1 MEYGNGERNQLVWRS
16 PENRY
21 HNEDFCVDQD
31 NQNVNVAMLAKKVQ
45 TGSRILDVGCG
56 EGKFGAM
63 LQGENCYLVG
73 VDIDTLACKNAVEKY
88 NYSHV
93 YCFNVEEP
101 EQDRKEYEEFCLK
114 EQKFDYIALIDILEH
129 VINPTRVVENVIQHL
144 NKKGKILV
152 SVPNV
157 NNADIMANLLRDRF
171 NYREAGVLDNTHTK
185 YFTKHSFI
193 EWIEDINKDAE
204 FLLDCEYIGSTF
216 GYTHYMEQLED
227 EAPQVYDFLQ
237 LNPSFN
243 AIQHLFVLTYND
255 RLDKDG
261 DVHLRELLNEKTIDL
276 TGVLNQIIDFSRVKN
291 LESDVKIHILPN
303 ERAILKE
310 QIQSAEQGW
319 EKCAEALKQAK
330 EFEEKNDRDV
340 ELLKA
345 EIKRVQQE
353 KDQIYQKWEETS
365 EALKEA
371 KAGWEKCKVALNEN
385 QKGWAECAEALEEA
399 KKGWAECAEALDE
412 AKKGWAEC
420 AEALENAKHGWK
432 ECAEALEVL
441 RSKNREHKFE
451 EDVK

>member
-21 HNEDFCVDQD
+21 HNEDFCVDRN

-45 TGSRILDVGCG
+45 AGSRILDVGCG

-73 VDIDTLACKNAVEKY
+73 VDIDTLACKNAIEKY

-129 VINPTRVVENVIQHL
+129 VINPTRVVENVIKHL
-144 NKKGKILV
+144 NKRGKILV

-185 YFTKHSFI
+185 YFTKRSFV
-193 EWIEDINKDAE
+193 EWIDDINTDSE
-204 FLLDCEYIGSTF
+204 FMLDCEYIGSTF
-216 GYTHYMEQLED
+216 GYTHYMEELEN
-227 EAPQVYDFLQ
+227 EAPQVYNFLQ

-255 RLDKDG
+255 RLDKNG
-261 DVHLRELLNEKTIDL
+261 DAHLKKLLNEESVDL
-276 TGVLNQIIDFSRVKN
+276 TGILNQIIDFS
-291 LESDVKIHILPN
+291 KINNSEKKIRAYILPN

-310 QIQSAEQGW
+310 EIQSAEQGW
-319 EKCAEALKQAK
+319 QECSEALKQAK
-330 EFEEKNDRDV
+330 IFGDKNARDIAI
-340 ELLKA
+340 LKD
-345 EIKRVQQE
+345 EIAQFQNER
-353 KDQIYQKWEETS
+353 DQIYQKWKETA
-365 EALKEA
+365 EALDVA
-371 KAGWEKCKVALNEN
+371 KTGWSKCNNELEIN
-385 QKGWAECAEALEEA
+385 QKGWRECAKALEDA
-399 KKGWAECAEALDE
+399 KKGWFECAQ
-412 AKKGWAEC
+412 
-420 AEALENAKHGWK
+420 ALEDAKRGWK
-432 ECAEALEVL
+432 ECARALE
-441 RSKNREHKFE
+441 E
-451 EDVK
+451 VKSVNIKTLNEQI